1 MPGKVWT
8 MALKN
13 LVGFV
18 KMAISDNKNIDMETS
33 KILCQYVEDLKV
45 CLDNQ
50 DSLVKALRADIRGME
65 DAMDSLRVRL
75 SRWEKV

>member
-1 MPGKVWT
+1 